1 MRRKRSVISPKLKPC
16 AMNCTESGIGTLV
29 CGAISTPLSELMVA
43 YGIRVIPFVAGDVGE
58 VIAAWCNGDLD
69 SRHFDMPGC
78 TERHRNSAEAL
89 AT

>member
-1 MRRKRSVISPKLKPC
+1 M
-16 AMNCTESGIGTLV
+16 
-29 CGAISTPLSELMVA
+29 CGAISTPLSELMVT

-58 VIAAWCNGDLD
+58 VIAAWCTGDLD

-78 TERHRNSAEAL
+78 RERHRIKAEEQ